1 MTLIK
6 EPPQARADA
15 RRLLREPD
23 PAIIRLARALARQA
37 AREDHARELAG
48 RGGLDQNEGS
58 HEPK

>member
-15 RRLLREPD
+15 HRLLREPD

-37 AREDHARELAG
+37 AREDHARELAV
-48 RGGLDQNEGS
+48 GGELDQNEGS